1 MIKAGD
7 IRKGTTIEI
16 EGSVFNVV
24 DFLHV
29 KPGKGSAFVRTKM
42 KNVMTGQVL
51 ERTFNPTDSLT
62 RASIETKEM
71 TYLYTDGD
79 FYYFMDVDT
88 YEQIPMNQDVVE
100 DAIPYVKENTN
111 CTVRFFKGSA
121 FSVEAPNFVTLMVT
135 ETEPGVKGDTATNVT
150 KKATVET
157 GATVAVPLFI
167 NEGELIRIDTRTG
180 EYMERA

>member
-79 FYYFMDVDT
+79 FYYFMDIDT

>member
-16 EGSVFNVV
+16 DGSVFNVV

-79 FYYFMDVDT
+79 FYYFMDIDT